1 MTPWRHSG
9 ITSSIWLAAV
19 QLFHTLF
26 AMRQGSLFW
35 EWTVRKPSE
44 TIDVSLPNGLH
55 PYGVSVWDETFT

>member
-1 MTPWRHSG
+1 
-9 ITSSIWLAAV
+9 V
-19 QLFHTLF
+19 QLFLTFF